1 MKYIQYNPTC
11 LLVKSERGEAVKLV
25 TLPTRIYLCLPR
37 ISALPT
43 TFVATRWFQLFSTY
57 RLFAIM
63 TGDTPARKVTLPEFW
78 SSSPDL
84 WFIRAEGEF
93 TLKAISVEATK
104 HAYLVSA
111 LKEEHALKV
120 RDSLRAPDSTAP
132 YSKLKEALL
141 AAYQTSDHH
150 KACTLLDM
158 KSLPSER
165 PTEILDKMMALLP
178 AAVSPTDPGWL
189 FQTLFLRH
197 LPADIST
204 HLVSSSFDSIR
215 AMAVHADLLHDAR
228 QPAVPIIAAV
238 SEPAP
243 PPPPASALPSPPPPA
258 TPAFQHCCGGP
269 VAAVQ
274 SVCWYHTKWGEKA
287 TRCNPPCSW
296 RPRQAGNGR
305 GRRR

>member
-1 MKYIQYNPTC
+1 
-11 LLVKSERGEAVKLV
+11 
-25 TLPTRIYLCLPR
+25 
-37 ISALPT
+37 
-43 TFVATRWFQLFSTY
+43 
-57 RLFAIM
+57 M
-63 TGDTPARKVTLPEFW
+63 TGDSAARKVTLPEFW
-78 SSSPDL
+78 PSSPDL

-93 TLKAISVEATK
+93 ALKAISVEATK

-132 YSKLKEALL
+132 YSKLKAALL

-158 KSLPSER
+158 KPLPSER

-204 HLVSSSFDSIR
+204 HLVASSFDGVR
-215 AMAVHADLLHDAR
+215 AMAVHADLLYDAR
-228 QPAVPIIAAV
+228 QPAASIIAAV
-238 SEPAP
+238 SEPGPPAP
-243 PPPPASALPSPPPPA
+243 PSAALPPTS
-258 TPAFQHCCGGP
+258 TPSTPGFLHCCGGP

-274 SVCWYHTKWGEKA
+274 GLCWYHNKHGEKA
-287 TRCNPPCSW
+287 TRCKSPCSW

-305 GRRR
+305 GRRH